1 MPGITYETEQERKE
15 AALRNQKKLTGRWR
29 EEIDTLKAELA
40 ERESMLCAVLTVLE
54 PMCNIHRLMER
65 VVPTESGVNGQ
76 KIVAWWK
83 QHQRQDVER
92 RKRETQE
99 LRERALAKLSP
110 EERVLLGLPDEVA

>member
-1 MPGITYETEQERKE
+1 MPGITYETEQERAE
-15 AALRNQKKLTGRWR
+15 AAIRNQKKLNGRWR

-65 VVPTESGVNGQ
+65 VVPAESGVNGQ

-92 RKRETQE
+92 RLESRRQK
-99 LRERALAKLSP
+99 ALEKLTA
-110 EERVLLGLPDEVA
+110 EEQILLDIVPKKGV